1 MLYDRIFVLVVLA
14 AVIQLA
20 APNVAAQSP
29 SAGLKVAHRLCARCH
44 AIRPGQTGQHPLA
57 PTFQDIAKRYPVWD
71 LQEALAE
78 GILVGHA
85 SMPAFVLPPADIGNL
100 LTYMDTL
107 TPQKKKNR

>member
-1 MLYDRIFVLVVLA
+1 MPCDRIFVLVVLA

-29 SAGLKVAHRLCARCH
+29 SAGLKIANKLCARCH

-57 PTFQDIAKRYPVWD
+57 PTFQDIAKRYPVWG

-85 SMPAFVLPPADIGNL
+85 SMPAFVLPPADVGNL

-107 TPQKKKNR
+107 TPPKTKDR